1 MSDVEFFLDPVCPWA
16 WVTSRW
22 VVEVAS
28 QRSYDVEWRFICLR
42 IVNEEKDFEH
52 DPTSPYGRV
61 HGAGRMMLRAAAAA
75 RVAGGN
81 DAVGRLYTEYGTRL
95 HNQGRSAKEIREAD
109 YSLIGEAITAAGFGS
124 DIVAAADD
132 EKWDEVLREETAV
145 ALESHGRRRRHADPH
160 VLTRHRGG
168 DLVLRAGDQP
178 NPSRPGGPRD
188 LGLRRA
194 TRPHARDVRV
204 EANAAGAS
212 RLHLTAWAHDRGDLG
227 FPHPRRALGRGA

>member
-1 MSDVEFFLDPVCPWA
+1 MGERRASRSLTPMADVEFFLDPVCPWA

-42 IVNEEKDFEH
+42 IVNEDKDFEH

-81 DAVGRLYTEYGTRL
+81 DAVGRLYTEFGTRL
-95 HNQGRSAKEIREAD
+95 HNEGRSAKEIREAN

-145 ALESHGRRRRHADPH
+145 ALSRTGGDVGTPI
-160 VLTRHRGG
+160 LTFSPGTDGG
-168 DLVLRAGDQP
+168 DLVLRAGASTASRAAP
-178 NPSRPGGPRD
+178 RPSRSGIASSDSPARPGC
-188 LGLRRA
+188 
-194 TRPHARDVRV
+194 T
-204 EANAAGAS
+204 S
-212 RLHLTAWAHDRGDLG
+212 
-227 FPHPRRALGRGA
+227 

>member
-42 IVNEEKDFEH
+42 IVNEDKDFEH

-95 HNQGRSAKEIREAD
+95 HNEGRSAKEIREAN

-145 ALESHGRRRRHADPH
+145 APSR
-160 VLTRHRGG
+160 TGG
-168 DLVLRAGDQP
+168 DVGTPILTFSPGTAEETSFFGPVINRIPRGPEALEIWDCVERLARTSGMYELKRTQRE
-178 NPSRPGGPRD
+178 RPD
-188 LGLRRA
+188 F
-194 TRPHARDVRV
+194 T
-204 EANAAGAS
+204 
-212 RLHLTAWAHDRGDLG
+212 
-227 FPHPRRALGRGA
+227 